1 MSSLP
6 EKKNDQLT
14 AAWQSPSN
22 IALIKY
28 WGKHGRQLPRNA
40 SISFTLSE
48 ARTQTSVQ
56 LTPIE
61 HTEEIELSLYFEGQ
75 RHQGFENRTKNY
87 FQELSTLFFP
97 WLKEHSIRIDTSNT
111 FPHSSGIA
119 SSASGMSALALC
131 LCELDA
137 KLRNAET
144 DHESF
149 LKRASL
155 ISRLGSGSA
164 CRSTYALLA
173 LWGTHESVPSSSDM
187 YAIGLGDEL
196 HPVFRNYHDDIL
208 IVSDREKSVS
218 SSAGHQLMEN
228 NVYASARYNQAQERL
243 TAMLQ
248 ALREGNL
255 QAFVKMT
262 EEEALT
268 LHALMMC
275 SSPSYT
281 LMTPETLNVIQ
292 HIQNYRRETGIPVCF
307 TLDAGPNVH
316 ILYPNEVAPQVSSL
330 IQDHLLPMCS
340 GARIIRD
347 KVGSGPCPVAR

>member
-14 AAWQSPSN
+14 ASWQSPSN

-40 SISFTLSE
+40 SVSFTLSE

-56 LTPIE
+56 LLPKE
-61 HTEEIELSLYFEGQ
+61 STEEIELSLYFEGN
-75 RHQGFENRTKNY
+75 RHQGFENRTKKY
-87 FQELSTLFFP
+87 FQELSGLFFP
-97 WLKEHSIRIDTSNT
+97 WLKDYAVRIDTSNT

-137 KLRNAET
+137 TLRNAET
-144 DHESF
+144 DQESF

-164 CRSTYALLA
+164 CRSTYPHLA
-173 LWGTHESVPSSSDM
+173 LWGVHESVPSSSDM
-187 YAIGLGDEL
+187 YAIGMGDEL

-208 IVSDREKSVS
+208 IVSEREKSVS

-228 NVYASARYNQAQERL
+228 NVYAPARYQQAQERL
-243 TAMLQ
+243 AAMLQ

-255 QAFVKMT
+255 EDFVTMT
-262 EEEALT
+262 EAEALT
-268 LHALMMC
+268 LHALMLC
-275 SSPSYT
+275 SSPSYM
-281 LMTPETLNVIQ
+281 LMSPETLKVIQ
-292 HIQNYRRETGIPVCF
+292 HIREYRRETGIPVCF

-316 ILYPNEVAPQVSSL
+316 ILYPEEVAPQVSSL

-340 GARIIRD
+340 GGRIIRD
-347 KVGSGPCPVAR
+347 KVGNGPNPR

>member
-1 MSSLP
+1 
-6 EKKNDQLT
+6 
-14 AAWQSPSN
+14 
-22 IALIKY
+22 
-28 WGKHGRQLPRNA
+28 
-40 SISFTLSE
+40 
-48 ARTQTSVQ
+48 
-56 LTPIE
+56 
-61 HTEEIELSLYFEGQ
+61 
-75 RHQGFENRTKNY
+75 
-87 FQELSTLFFP
+87 
-97 WLKEHSIRIDTSNT
+97 
-111 FPHSSGIA
+111 
-119 SSASGMSALALC
+119 
-131 LCELDA
+131 
-137 KLRNAET
+137 
-144 DHESF
+144 
-149 LKRASL
+149 
-155 ISRLGSGSA
+155 
-164 CRSTYALLA
+164 
-173 LWGTHESVPSSSDM
+173 M

>member
-56 LTPIE
+56 LT
-61 HTEEIELSLYFEGQ
+61 H
-75 RHQGFENRTKNY
+75 
-87 FQELSTLFFP
+87 
-97 WLKEHSIRIDTSNT
+97 TSNT